1 MSTRPAPN
9 AAPDRGELLAA
20 LRDSGDRLLAI
31 TADAE
36 LTAAVPACPDWDLAA
51 LLGHLG
57 GLWYF
62 QGANVRRRATD
73 PPPPT
78 LTRPA
83 PPADRDQVRRWA
95 ADGFEY
101 LFAALSGLPDG
112 SPAWNWGR
120 QPPVVRFW
128 QRRMAHEALV
138 HRRDAEQAV
147 HASITGYGPLASD
160 AVDELL
166 AVFVPRALHRRPY
179 EGPAG
184 TVLVEASDSGA
195 AWAVEVAGGSE
206 VAVHPLGAGAGAGDI
221 ADAGDA
227 GDAGDPAAT
236 RLRGTAEQLLLALWG
251 REPLDPLLV
260 GGDRQLA
267 HALVVE

>member
-1 MSTRPAPN
+1 
-9 AAPDRGELLAA
+9 
-20 LRDSGDRLLAI
+20 
-31 TADAE
+31 
-36 LTAAVPACPDWDLAA
+36 
-51 LLGHLG
+51 
-57 GLWYF
+57 
-62 QGANVRRRATD
+62 
-73 PPPPT
+73 
-78 LTRPA
+78 
-83 PPADRDQVRRWA
+83 
-95 ADGFEY
+95 
-101 LFAALSGLPDG
+101 
-112 SPAWNWGR
+112 
-120 QPPVVRFW
+120 
-128 QRRMAHEALV
+128 MAHEALV

-206 VAVHPLGAGAGAGDI
+206 VAVHPLGAGAGAGAGDI
-221 ADAGDA
+221 ADAGSA
-227 GDAGDPAAT
+227 ADPAAT

>member
-1 MSTRPAPN
+1 
-9 AAPDRGELLAA
+9 
-20 LRDSGDRLLAI
+20 
-31 TADAE
+31 
-36 LTAAVPACPDWDLAA
+36 
-51 LLGHLG
+51 
-57 GLWYF
+57 
-62 QGANVRRRATD
+62 
-73 PPPPT
+73 
-78 LTRPA
+78 
-83 PPADRDQVRRWA
+83 
-95 ADGFEY
+95 
-101 LFAALSGLPDG
+101 
-112 SPAWNWGR
+112 
-120 QPPVVRFW
+120 
-128 QRRMAHEALV
+128 MAHEALV

-195 AWAVEVAGGSE
+195 AWAVELAGGSE

-227 GDAGDPAAT
+227 GSAGSAGDPAAT